1 MHTSARTFVT
11 AATASAVL
19 GTCLVG
25 LAATPA
31 SAAEVCENQYKRKY
45 TEISS
50 DWHKIV
56 ASGTIDNRRSSAS
69 VRQSV
74 SAEVAASLKGS
85 VTGEIGGKLD
95 LAVGEINART
105 SLTVEAGVSI
115 SMGKSVMVVV
125 PARKRVSYKIG
136 IKKRVFQVAV
146 AHRWSNCQVDNSFAK
161 VTVADHYTETRNT

>member
-1 MHTSARTFVT
+1 MRTSARTFT
-11 AATASAVL
+11 TLATASAVL
-19 GTCLVG
+19 GTCLMG
-25 LAATPA
+25 LAAAPA
-31 SAAEVCENQYKRKY
+31 SAAEVCDNQYKRKY

-50 DWHKIV
+50 TWHTIV
-56 ASGTIDNRRSSAS
+56 AQGTVDNRDSSAS

-74 SAEVAASLKGS
+74 SAEISASLKGS

-95 LAVGEINART
+95 LAVGEINAKT

-115 SMGKSVMVVV
+115 AKGKSVTVIV

-146 AHRWSNCQVDNSFAK
+146 AHRWSNCTVDNSFAK